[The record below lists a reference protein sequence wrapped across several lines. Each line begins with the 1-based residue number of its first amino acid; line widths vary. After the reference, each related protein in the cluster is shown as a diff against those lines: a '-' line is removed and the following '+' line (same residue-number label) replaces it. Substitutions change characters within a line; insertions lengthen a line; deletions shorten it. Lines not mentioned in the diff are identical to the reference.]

1 MQAGAIQPLVA
12 MLYSDVREAQLSAAG
27 ALQNLCV
34 NASNKKTVAAAGGVE
49 ALMMLLSDKV
59 PHVPCTRFARN
70 SVVA

>member
-1 MQAGAIQPLVA
+1 

-59 PHVPCTRFARN
+59 SLRPHTL
-70 SVVA
+70 VAQGPYDAPL